1 MTLRRCR
8 TACWLLLLALPRA
21 VLAEAPLSL
30 AAAVESALAA
40 HPALAA
46 ARAELA
52 AAGAGL
58 SESRAAWLPAL
69 GISGT
74 ATRYEEPMVATPLHG
89 FGPGL
94 LPVFDRTLVQGAG
107 TLSYTLFDGPGRPAR
122 IRQSRALS
130 AAAAARLDADAQAI
144 AAGTVRAYLEAL
156 SQAEQLAAQD
166 ARLAALAAE
175 AERIAQREAVGKAAA
190 VERLRL
196 DATVAAAGAQR
207 VHLATGLDLA
217 ERELARLSGR
227 PLAECRRARLLPV
240 ALRSEEPPAGA
251 GPGGPTLVEADARI
265 AAAAAGA
272 GLARSARWPQLKLA
286 ANLLAYDSP
295 AIDPLSEW
303 NAGLSVSLP
312 LFTGGALSARV
323 AQAEAA
329 LAASRAR
336 REALRLASS
345 AEDERARRALD
356 EARAQAA
363 SLARAVAG
371 FAEVERIERLAL
383 EVGTGDSARY
393 LDAEASLAAARAA
406 LIEAEHREIAARVE
420 IARVAGELGLAWIL
434 RELEQ

>member
-1 MTLRRCR
+1 MTLHRCR
-8 TACWLLLLALPRA
+8 CAGWLLLLVLPGGALA
-21 VLAEAPLSL
+21 QTPLSL
-30 AAAVESALAA
+30 ADAVESALAG

-46 ARAELA
+46 SRAELA

-58 SESRAAWLPAL
+58 RESQAAWLPAL
-69 GISGT
+69 GVSGT

-94 LPVFDRTLVQGAG
+94 TPVFDRTLLQGAG
-107 TLSYTLFDGPGRPAR
+107 SLSYTLFDGPGRPSR

-144 AAGTVRAYLEAL
+144 AAGTLRAYLDAL

-175 AERIAQREAVGKAAA
+175 TERVAQREAVGKAAA

-196 DATVAAAGAQR
+196 DATVAAAEAQR
-207 VHLATGLDLA
+207 VHFATGLDAA

-227 PLAECRRARLLPV
+227 PLAECRRAQLLTV
-240 ALRSEEPPAGA
+240 ALRSSELPDSVS
-251 GPGGPTLVEADARI
+251 PGGPTLVEADARI

-272 GLARSARWPQLKLA
+272 GLARSARWPQVKLA

-295 AIDPLSEW
+295 AIEPLSEW
-303 NAGLSVSLP
+303 NAGLAVSLP
-312 LFTGGALSARV
+312 LFTGGAIRARV

-336 REALRLASS
+336 REALRLATS
-345 AEDERARRALD
+345 AEDERARRALE

-363 SLARAVAG
+363 SLRRAVSG

-393 LDAEASLAAARAA
+393 LDAEASLAAARAG
-406 LIEAEHREIAARVE
+406 LIEAEHREIVARVE
-420 IARVAGELGLAWIL
+420 LARVAGELDLAWIL